1 MYGEN
6 YMIDR
11 ISIQA
16 FKSIQS
22 LTVTCKPLNVFVG
35 KNLSGKSAFLQG
47 LLLIAQQTL
56 NGRYI
61 YVGQYQDVKNQN
73 TKMKDQPIRID
84 VWENQSSTPAGVTFF
99 TLENERDTWYKYVN
113 KKPLIHRDFYY
124 VSPHN
129 PDYESKGMV
138 TDQVFDKLNNWL
150 DFIVGIRLDR
160 SEIQEPR
167 QVEKQSPSMQYLIR
181 ILLIC
186 LMAKEDSV
194 IIIENP
200 EIYLH
205 PKAQSRLSTFLYVI
219 SLDGPQLFVETHSD
233 HIFNK
238 LRVGLATK
246 RIQEDVA
253 INFFVKDDE
262 KGTQCNPILIKEH
275 GKMVGTNPELDL
287 IDLFDQFEIDLNNM
301 LNITG

>member
-262 KGTQCNPILIKEH
+262 KGTQ
-275 GKMVGTNPELDL
+275 
-287 IDLFDQFEIDLNNM
+287 
-301 LNITG
+301 